1 MIGALFAAQQNS
13 GINVAW
19 ILLHLASSP
28 YWTATARA
36 EVEQVENKYH
46 PQDPF
51 SLVEKVVALPLT
63 TWEIE
68 FPTLELCLRD
78 SIRLHALGACFR
90 QNISGRDV
98 VISNTEAISNQKF
111 AVARWSKG
119 KLYILLIHTDRAIT

>member
-1 MIGALFAAQQNS
+1 MMGALFAAQQNS

-28 YWTATARA
+28 YWTAKARA
-36 EVEQVENKYH
+36 EVEQVANKYH
-46 PQDPF
+46 PQDAF
-51 SLVEKVVALPLT
+51 SLAEKVAALPLT
-63 TWEIE
+63 AWETE

-98 VISNTEAISNQKF
+98 AISNTEAIPSQTF
-111 AVARWSKG
+111 AVSEMVQRKSINSADSHR
-119 KLYILLIHTDRAIT
+119 